1 MFSDIMHGIMITMS
15 PDCLLAL
22 CIGAMFG
29 TVVGAL
35 PGLGTAVAITIC
47 IPFTLQMGNAS
58 AIALLLGVYATSIY
72 GGSISA
78 VLLNTPGTP
87 QSACTGFEGYAM
99 AKAGKAEKA
108 LGWITMSSVLGGL
121 FSCVALVI
129 AAPQLADLSVKYGG
143 PLEICGLICLGLACI
158 TSLSEDNQIKGLLM
172 GVAGLFLATIGVD
185 PLSGEM
191 RFTFGSP
198 QLVSGIDLMPIVV
211 GVFPLAELFYRAYE
225 VHANVEPTA
234 IDCKRISFPTW
245 QEWKGRGLILLR
257 SSLIGVGLGILPGTG
272 ATAATFVSY
281 SSAKR
286 LSKNGENFGKGEPDG
301 LVAAESSNNAV
312 AGGAM
317 VPTLALGI
325 PGEPVMALMLATL
338 TLHGITPGVRLMA
351 DNPDIVYSTFLSLI
365 LANLLIIPTAI
376 ITVRGFGKLIKFP
389 TAILLSII
397 VICSLLGVYLPR
409 SNMFDVWMALLIGV
423 IAFLMRFADFPV
435 APFLIGYVLSAQLE
449 YRLGQAVIYKGDM
462 PLTEYLFSAPV
473 ALVLFAVSACLLLA
487 LAAVCLM
494 TGSAVAADAFPNR
507 PITIVVPFAAGGE
520 TDLVARMLA
529 DGMSKELKQVMVVQN
544 IVGASG
550 VAGISAVTGAKPD
563 GYTLGVTPSAPLA
576 MHPHMRKV
584 PYTLDSFDF
593 VGRILKAPYIVMV
606 AKTAPWNTLDDMLRD
621 MKANPNTFFFA
632 SSGVGSVPYFA
643 MMDLFKKAGAQVRH
657 VPFSGD
663 ADAFQ
668 AIAGNRVQVYTSTAG
683 SLDQYDVKGLALMDA
698 TRDPL
703 LPNLPTVKESGVEAY
718 YSQWMPLLAP
728 KGLPADVKATLS
740 DAMRKAMQSPEFVE
754 RLHKLNLVPGY
765 LDSKDCR
772 AFVEEESVR
781 NAEVIKG
788 LMAK

>member
-1 MFSDIMHGIMITMS
+1 M
-15 PDCLLAL
+15 
-22 CIGAMFG
+22 
-29 TVVGAL
+29 
-35 PGLGTAVAITIC
+35 
-47 IPFTLQMGNAS
+47 
-58 AIALLLGVYATSIY
+58 
-72 GGSISA
+72 
-78 VLLNTPGTP
+78 
-87 QSACTGFEGYAM
+87 
-99 AKAGKAEKA
+99 
-108 LGWITMSSVLGGL
+108 
-121 FSCVALVI
+121 
-129 AAPQLADLSVKYGG
+129 
-143 PLEICGLICLGLACI
+143 
-158 TSLSEDNQIKGLLM
+158 
-172 GVAGLFLATIGVD
+172 
-185 PLSGEM
+185 
-191 RFTFGSP
+191 
-198 QLVSGIDLMPIVV
+198 
-211 GVFPLAELFYRAYE
+211 
-225 VHANVEPTA
+225 
-234 IDCKRISFPTW
+234 
-245 QEWKGRGLILLR
+245 
-257 SSLIGVGLGILPGTG
+257 
-272 ATAATFVSY
+272 
-281 SSAKR
+281 
-286 LSKNGENFGKGEPDG
+286 
-301 LVAAESSNNAV
+301 
-312 AGGAM
+312 
-317 VPTLALGI
+317 
-325 PGEPVMALMLATL
+325 
-338 TLHGITPGVRLMA
+338 
-351 DNPDIVYSTFLSLI
+351 
-365 LANLLIIPTAI
+365 
-376 ITVRGFGKLIKFP
+376 
-389 TAILLSII
+389 
-397 VICSLLGVYLPR
+397 
-409 SNMFDVWMALLIGV
+409 
-423 IAFLMRFADFPV
+423 
-435 APFLIGYVLSAQLE
+435 APFLIGLQRQLE

-473 ALVLFAVSACLLLA
+473 ALVLFAVSACLLLARCCARFGPAGESKNLYPQECPMFRKLLLA

-703 LPNLPTVKESGVEAY
+703 LPNLPTVRESGVEAY

-728 KGLPADVKATLS
+728 KGLPADVRPHFPTPCARPCSL
-740 DAMRKAMQSPEFVE
+740 EFVE

-765 LDSKDCR
+765 LDSR
-772 AFVEEESVR
+772 TAARSWRRNRR

-788 LMAK
+788 

>member
-108 LGWITMSSVLGGL
+108 LGWVTMSSVLGGL

-423 IAFLMRFADFPV
+423 IAFLMRFATRPSPLSCSRFPP
-435 APFLIGYVLSAQLE
+435 ACCSPRCCARFGPAGESKTLKPQECPMFRKL
-449 YRLGQAVIYKGDM
+449 
-462 PLTEYLFSAPV
+462 LF
-473 ALVLFAVSACLLLA
+473 A

-529 DGMSKELKQVMVVQN
+529 DGMSKELKQVVVVQN

>member
-1 MFSDIMHGIMITMS
+1 
-15 PDCLLAL
+15 
-22 CIGAMFG
+22 
-29 TVVGAL
+29 
-35 PGLGTAVAITIC
+35 
-47 IPFTLQMGNAS
+47 
-58 AIALLLGVYATSIY
+58 
-72 GGSISA
+72 
-78 VLLNTPGTP
+78 
-87 QSACTGFEGYAM
+87 M

-108 LGWITMSSVLGGL
+108 LGWVTMSSVLGGL

-211 GVFPLAELFYRAYE
+211 GVFPLAELFYLG
-225 VHANVEPTA
+225 PT
-234 IDCKRISFPTW
+234 RSTPTW
-245 QEWKGRGLILLR
+245 SPRPSTASASASPHGRSGRGAASSSCAHR
-257 SSLIGVGLGILPGTG
+257 SSAWASASSP
-272 ATAATFVSY
+272 APARRRPP
-281 SSAKR
+281 SSATLPPNAFPR
-286 LSKNGENFGKGEPDG
+286 MGKLREGRTDG

-338 TLHGITPGVRLMA
+338 TLHRDHPGVRLMA

-365 LANLLIIPTAI
+365 LADLSIIPTAI

-435 APFLIGYVLSAQLE
+435 APFLIGYVLSAQLA

-487 LAAVCLM
+487 
-494 TGSAVAADAFPNR
+494 P
-507 PITIVVPFAAGGE
+507 
-520 TDLVARMLA
+520 
-529 DGMSKELKQVMVVQN
+529 
-544 IVGASG
+544 
-550 VAGISAVTGAKPD
+550 
-563 GYTLGVTPSAPLA
+563 
-576 MHPHMRKV
+576 
-584 PYTLDSFDF
+584 
-593 VGRILKAPYIVMV
+593 
-606 AKTAPWNTLDDMLRD
+606 MLR
-621 MKANPNTFFFA
+621 P
-632 SSGVGSVPYFA
+632 
-643 MMDLFKKAGAQVRH
+643 LWAGR
-657 VPFSGD
+657 
-663 ADAFQ
+663 
-668 AIAGNRVQVYTSTAG
+668 
-683 SLDQYDVKGLALMDA
+683 
-698 TRDPL
+698 
-703 LPNLPTVKESGVEAY
+703 
-718 YSQWMPLLAP
+718 
-728 KGLPADVKATLS
+728 
-740 DAMRKAMQSPEFVE
+740 RK
-754 RLHKLNLVPGY
+754 
-765 LDSKDCR
+765 
-772 AFVEEESVR
+772 
-781 NAEVIKG
+781 
-788 LMAK
+788 

>member
-245 QEWKGRGLILLR
+245 QEWKGRGFILLR

-325 PGEPVMALMLATL
+325 PGDPVTAIMLATL
-338 TLHGITPGVRLMA
+338 TIHGVTPGVRLMTE
-351 DNPDIVYSTFLSLI
+351 NPEMVYATFAVLMLS
-365 LANLLIIPTAI
+365 NLLMYPSCI
-376 ITVRGFGKLIKFP
+376 ITTRMFSFLLRIPEQLLMGFIAVLCILGSYGSRGNLFDVFVTVFMGIAAYFMRRMEFP
-389 TAILLSII
+389 LPPLVIGLVLGQQFEMSIGQMMLFKGDDSWLAFVSASPI
-397 VICSLLGVYLPR
+397 AMVLLG
-409 SNMFDVWMALLIGV
+409 M
-423 IAFLMRFADFPV
+423 AFL
-435 APFLIGYVLSAQLE
+435 
-449 YRLGQAVIYKGDM
+449 
-462 PLTEYLFSAPV
+462 
-473 ALVLFAVSACLLLA
+473 LL
-487 LAAVCLM
+487 
-494 TGSAVAADAFPNR
+494 
-507 PITIVVPFAAGGE
+507 VVP
-520 TDLVARMLA
+520 
-529 DGMSKELKQVMVVQN
+529 QVQN
-544 IVGASG
+544 YRALR
-550 VAGISAVTGAKPD
+550 AK
-563 GYTLGVTPSAPLA
+563 
-576 MHPHMRKV
+576 R
-584 PYTLDSFDF
+584 
-593 VGRILKAPYIVMV
+593 
-606 AKTAPWNTLDDMLRD
+606 
-621 MKANPNTFFFA
+621 
-632 SSGVGSVPYFA
+632 
-643 MMDLFKKAGAQVRH
+643 
-657 VPFSGD
+657 
-663 ADAFQ
+663 
-668 AIAGNRVQVYTSTAG
+668 
-683 SLDQYDVKGLALMDA
+683 
-698 TRDPL
+698 
-703 LPNLPTVKESGVEAY
+703 
-718 YSQWMPLLAP
+718 
-728 KGLPADVKATLS
+728 
-740 DAMRKAMQSPEFVE
+740 
-754 RLHKLNLVPGY
+754 
-765 LDSKDCR
+765 
-772 AFVEEESVR
+772 
-781 NAEVIKG
+781 
-788 LMAK
+788 

>member
-108 LGWITMSSVLGGL
+108 LGWVTISSVLGGL

-325 PGEPVMALMLATL
+325 PGDPVTAIMLATRDHPRR
-338 TLHGITPGVRLMA
+338 TAHGGQSRHRLF
-351 DNPDIVYSTFLSLI
+351 DLPVPDSRQ
-365 LANLLIIPTAI
+365 P
-376 ITVRGFGKLIKFP
+376 
-389 TAILLSII
+389 
-397 VICSLLGVYLPR
+397 
-409 SNMFDVWMALLIGV
+409 FD
-423 IAFLMRFADFPV
+423 
-435 APFLIGYVLSAQLE
+435 
-449 YRLGQAVIYKGDM
+449 
-462 PLTEYLFSAPV
+462 
-473 ALVLFAVSACLLLA
+473 
-487 LAAVCLM
+487 
-494 TGSAVAADAFPNR
+494 
-507 PITIVVPFAAGGE
+507 
-520 TDLVARMLA
+520 
-529 DGMSKELKQVMVVQN
+529 
-544 IVGASG
+544 
-550 VAGISAVTGAKPD
+550 
-563 GYTLGVTPSAPLA
+563 
-576 MHPHMRKV
+576 HPHRHHHRARLREAHQV
-584 PYTLDSFDF
+584 PHS
-593 VGRILKAPYIVMV
+593 
-606 AKTAPWNTLDDMLRD
+606 
-621 MKANPNTFFFA
+621 NP
-632 SSGVGSVPYFA
+632 
-643 MMDLFKKAGAQVRH
+643 AQHHRH
-657 VPFSGD
+657 
-663 ADAFQ
+663 
-668 AIAGNRVQVYTSTAG
+668 
-683 SLDQYDVKGLALMDA
+683 
-698 TRDPL
+698 L
-703 LPNLPTVKESGVEAY
+703 LPARRVPAPQQHVRRVDGPAHRRDRLP
-718 YSQWMPLLAP
+718 
-728 KGLPADVKATLS
+728 
-740 DAMRKAMQSPEFVE
+740 DALCGFPRGPVPH
-754 RLHKLNLVPGY
+754 RL
-765 LDSKDCR
+765 R
-772 AFVEEESVR
+772 AQR
-781 NAEVIKG
+781 A
-788 LMAK
+788 A

>member
-245 QEWKGRGLILLR
+245 QEWKGRGFILLR
-257 SSLIGVGLGILPGTG
+257 SSLIGVG
-272 ATAATFVSY
+272 
-281 SSAKR
+281 
-286 LSKNGENFGKGEPDG
+286 
-301 LVAAESSNNAV
+301 
-312 AGGAM
+312 
-317 VPTLALGI
+317 LGI

-487 LAAVCLM
+487 
-494 TGSAVAADAFPNR
+494 P
-507 PITIVVPFAAGGE
+507 
-520 TDLVARMLA
+520 
-529 DGMSKELKQVMVVQN
+529 
-544 IVGASG
+544 
-550 VAGISAVTGAKPD
+550 
-563 GYTLGVTPSAPLA
+563 
-576 MHPHMRKV
+576 
-584 PYTLDSFDF
+584 
-593 VGRILKAPYIVMV
+593 
-606 AKTAPWNTLDDMLRD
+606 MLR
-621 MKANPNTFFFA
+621 P
-632 SSGVGSVPYFA
+632 
-643 MMDLFKKAGAQVRH
+643 LWAGR
-657 VPFSGD
+657 
-663 ADAFQ
+663 
-668 AIAGNRVQVYTSTAG
+668 
-683 SLDQYDVKGLALMDA
+683 
-698 TRDPL
+698 
-703 LPNLPTVKESGVEAY
+703 
-718 YSQWMPLLAP
+718 
-728 KGLPADVKATLS
+728 
-740 DAMRKAMQSPEFVE
+740 RK
-754 RLHKLNLVPGY
+754 
-765 LDSKDCR
+765 
-772 AFVEEESVR
+772 
-781 NAEVIKG
+781 
-788 LMAK
+788 

>member
-1 MFSDIMHGIMITMS
+1 MLSDIMHGIMITMS

-87 QSACTGFEGYAM
+87 QSACTGFDGYAM

-108 LGWITMSSVLGGL
+108 LGWVTMSSVLGGL

-172 GVAGLFLATIGVD
+172 GFAGLFLATIGVD

-191 RFTFGSP
+191 RFTFGSSN
-198 QLVSGIDLMPIVV
+198 LVSGIDLMPIVV
-211 GVFPLAELFYRAYE
+211 GVFPLAELFYRVYE

-462 PLTEYLFSAPV
+462 PLTEH
-473 ALVLFAVSACLLLA
+473 
-487 LAAVCLM
+487 
-494 TGSAVAADAFPNR
+494 
-507 PITIVVPFAAGGE
+507 
-520 TDLVARMLA
+520 
-529 DGMSKELKQVMVVQN
+529 
-544 IVGASG
+544 SG
-550 VAGISAVTGAKPD
+550 ID
-563 GYTLGVTPSAPLA
+563 
-576 MHPHMRKV
+576 
-584 PYTLDSFDF
+584 
-593 VGRILKAPYIVMV
+593 
-606 AKTAPWNTLDDMLRD
+606 
-621 MKANPNTFFFA
+621 
-632 SSGVGSVPYFA
+632 
-643 MMDLFKKAGAQVRH
+643 
-657 VPFSGD
+657 
-663 ADAFQ
+663 
-668 AIAGNRVQVYTSTAG
+668 
-683 SLDQYDVKGLALMDA
+683 
-698 TRDPL
+698 
-703 LPNLPTVKESGVEAY
+703 
-718 YSQWMPLLAP
+718 
-728 KGLPADVKATLS
+728 
-740 DAMRKAMQSPEFVE
+740 
-754 RLHKLNLVPGY
+754 
-765 LDSKDCR
+765 
-772 AFVEEESVR
+772 
-781 NAEVIKG
+781 
-788 LMAK
+788 

>member
-108 LGWITMSSVLGGL
+108 LGWVTMSSVLGGL

-245 QEWKGRGLILLR
+245 QEWKAWASA
-257 SSLIGVGLGILPGTG
+257 SSP
-272 ATAATFVSY
+272 APARQRPP
-281 SSAKR
+281 SSATLPPSAFPR
-286 LSKNGENFGKGEPDG
+286 MGKTSG
-301 LVAAESSNNAV
+301 
-312 AGGAM
+312 
-317 VPTLALGI
+317 
-325 PGEPVMALMLATL
+325 
-338 TLHGITPGVRLMA
+338 R
-351 DNPDIVYSTFLSLI
+351 
-365 LANLLIIPTAI
+365 ANPTASSPPNP
-376 ITVRGFGKLIKFP
+376 P
-389 TAILLSII
+389 TTRSRAARWS
-397 VICSLLGVYLPR
+397 PR
-409 SNMFDVWMALLIGV
+409 W
-423 IAFLMRFADFPV
+423 
-435 APFLIGYVLSAQLE
+435 
-449 YRLGQAVIYKGDM
+449 
-462 PLTEYLFSAPV
+462 
-473 ALVLFAVSACLLLA
+473 
-487 LAAVCLM
+487 
-494 TGSAVAADAFPNR
+494 
-507 PITIVVPFAAGGE
+507 
-520 TDLVARMLA
+520 
-529 DGMSKELKQVMVVQN
+529 
-544 IVGASG
+544 
-550 VAGISAVTGAKPD
+550 
-563 GYTLGVTPSAPLA
+563 PSASP
-576 MHPHMRKV
+576 
-584 PYTLDSFDF
+584 
-593 VGRILKAPYIVMV
+593 
-606 AKTAPWNTLDDMLRD
+606 
-621 MKANPNTFFFA
+621 A
-632 SSGVGSVPYFA
+632 SPSWRSC
-643 MMDLFKKAGAQVRH
+643 
-657 VPFSGD
+657 
-663 ADAFQ
+663 
-668 AIAGNRVQVYTSTAG
+668 
-683 SLDQYDVKGLALMDA
+683 
-698 TRDPL
+698 
-703 LPNLPTVKESGVEAY
+703 
-718 YSQWMPLLAP
+718 
-728 KGLPADVKATLS
+728 
-740 DAMRKAMQSPEFVE
+740 SP
-754 RLHKLNLVPGY
+754 P
-765 LDSKDCR
+765 
-772 AFVEEESVR
+772 
-781 NAEVIKG
+781 
-788 LMAK
+788 

>member
-257 SSLIGVGLGILPGTG
+257 SSLIGVGLGILPAPARRRPPLP
-272 ATAATFVSY
+272 ATLPP
-281 SSAKR
+281 SAFQEWGKLR
-286 LSKNGENFGKGEPDG
+286 KGELDG

-325 PGEPVMALMLATL
+325 PGEPVMALHARHPDPARDHPRRTA
-338 TLHGITPGVRLMA
+338 HGGQSRHRLF
-351 DNPDIVYSTFLSLI
+351 DLPVPDSRQP
-365 LANLLIIPTAI
+365 LIIPTAI

-397 VICSLLGVYLPR
+397 VICSLGVPAPQQHVR
-409 SNMFDVWMALLIGV
+409 RVDG
-423 IAFLMRFADFPV
+423 PV
-435 APFLIGYVLSAQLE
+435 SSA
-449 YRLGQAVIYKGDM
+449 
-462 PLTEYLFSAPV
+462 
-473 ALVLFAVSACLLLA
+473 
-487 LAAVCLM
+487 
-494 TGSAVAADAFPNR
+494 
-507 PITIVVPFAAGGE
+507 
-520 TDLVARMLA
+520 
-529 DGMSKELKQVMVVQN
+529 
-544 IVGASG
+544 
-550 VAGISAVTGAKPD
+550 
-563 GYTLGVTPSAPLA
+563 
-576 MHPHMRKV
+576 
-584 PYTLDSFDF
+584 
-593 VGRILKAPYIVMV
+593 
-606 AKTAPWNTLDDMLRD
+606 
-621 MKANPNTFFFA
+621 
-632 SSGVGSVPYFA
+632 
-643 MMDLFKKAGAQVRH
+643 
-657 VPFSGD
+657 
-663 ADAFQ
+663 
-668 AIAGNRVQVYTSTAG
+668 
-683 SLDQYDVKGLALMDA
+683 
-698 TRDPL
+698 
-703 LPNLPTVKESGVEAY
+703 
-718 YSQWMPLLAP
+718 
-728 KGLPADVKATLS
+728 
-740 DAMRKAMQSPEFVE
+740 
-754 RLHKLNLVPGY
+754 
-765 LDSKDCR
+765 
-772 AFVEEESVR
+772 
-781 NAEVIKG
+781 
-788 LMAK
+788 

>member
-108 LGWITMSSVLGGL
+108 LGWITVSSVLGGL

-312 AGGAM
+312 AGGA
-317 VPTLALGI
+317 I
-325 PGEPVMALMLATL
+325 D
-338 TLHGITPGVRLMA
+338 RK
-351 DNPDIVYSTFLSLI
+351 S
-365 LANLLIIPTAI
+365 
-376 ITVRGFGKLIKFP
+376 
-389 TAILLSII
+389 
-397 VICSLLGVYLPR
+397 
-409 SNMFDVWMALLIGV
+409 
-423 IAFLMRFADFPV
+423 
-435 APFLIGYVLSAQLE
+435 
-449 YRLGQAVIYKGDM
+449 
-462 PLTEYLFSAPV
+462 
-473 ALVLFAVSACLLLA
+473 
-487 LAAVCLM
+487 
-494 TGSAVAADAFPNR
+494 
-507 PITIVVPFAAGGE
+507 VV
-520 TDLVARMLA
+520 
-529 DGMSKELKQVMVVQN
+529 
-544 IVGASG
+544 
-550 VAGISAVTGAKPD
+550 
-563 GYTLGVTPSAPLA
+563 
-576 MHPHMRKV
+576 
-584 PYTLDSFDF
+584 
-593 VGRILKAPYIVMV
+593 
-606 AKTAPWNTLDDMLRD
+606 
-621 MKANPNTFFFA
+621 
-632 SSGVGSVPYFA
+632 
-643 MMDLFKKAGAQVRH
+643 
-657 VPFSGD
+657 
-663 ADAFQ
+663 
-668 AIAGNRVQVYTSTAG
+668 
-683 SLDQYDVKGLALMDA
+683 
-698 TRDPL
+698 
-703 LPNLPTVKESGVEAY
+703 
-718 YSQWMPLLAP
+718 
-728 KGLPADVKATLS
+728 
-740 DAMRKAMQSPEFVE
+740 
-754 RLHKLNLVPGY
+754 
-765 LDSKDCR
+765 
-772 AFVEEESVR
+772 
-781 NAEVIKG
+781 
-788 LMAK
+788 

>member
-108 LGWITMSSVLGGL
+108 LGWVTVSSVLGGL

-257 SSLIGVGLGILPGTG
+257 SSLIGVG
-272 ATAATFVSY
+272 
-281 SSAKR
+281 
-286 LSKNGENFGKGEPDG
+286 
-301 LVAAESSNNAV
+301 
-312 AGGAM
+312 
-317 VPTLALGI
+317 
-325 PGEPVMALMLATL
+325 
-338 TLHGITPGVRLMA
+338 
-351 DNPDIVYSTFLSLI
+351 
-365 LANLLIIPTAI
+365 
-376 ITVRGFGKLIKFP
+376 
-389 TAILLSII
+389 
-397 VICSLLGVYLPR
+397 
-409 SNMFDVWMALLIGV
+409 
-423 IAFLMRFADFPV
+423 
-435 APFLIGYVLSAQLE
+435 
-449 YRLGQAVIYKGDM
+449 
-462 PLTEYLFSAPV
+462 
-473 ALVLFAVSACLLLA
+473 
-487 LAAVCLM
+487 
-494 TGSAVAADAFPNR
+494 
-507 PITIVVPFAAGGE
+507 
-520 TDLVARMLA
+520 
-529 DGMSKELKQVMVVQN
+529 
-544 IVGASG
+544 
-550 VAGISAVTGAKPD
+550 
-563 GYTLGVTPSAPLA
+563 
-576 MHPHMRKV
+576 
-584 PYTLDSFDF
+584 
-593 VGRILKAPYIVMV
+593 
-606 AKTAPWNTLDDMLRD
+606 
-621 MKANPNTFFFA
+621 
-632 SSGVGSVPYFA
+632 SVPYFA

-703 LPNLPTVKESGVEAY
+703 LPNLPTVRESGVEAY

>member
-1 MFSDIMHGIMITMS
+1 
-15 PDCLLAL
+15 
-22 CIGAMFG
+22 
-29 TVVGAL
+29 
-35 PGLGTAVAITIC
+35 
-47 IPFTLQMGNAS
+47 
-58 AIALLLGVYATSIY
+58 
-72 GGSISA
+72 
-78 VLLNTPGTP
+78 
-87 QSACTGFEGYAM
+87 
-99 AKAGKAEKA
+99 
-108 LGWITMSSVLGGL
+108 
-121 FSCVALVI
+121 
-129 AAPQLADLSVKYGG
+129 
-143 PLEICGLICLGLACI
+143 
-158 TSLSEDNQIKGLLM
+158 
-172 GVAGLFLATIGVD
+172 
-185 PLSGEM
+185 
-191 RFTFGSP
+191 
-198 QLVSGIDLMPIVV
+198 
-211 GVFPLAELFYRAYE
+211 
-225 VHANVEPTA
+225 
-234 IDCKRISFPTW
+234 
-245 QEWKGRGLILLR
+245 
-257 SSLIGVGLGILPGTG
+257 
-272 ATAATFVSY
+272 
-281 SSAKR
+281 
-286 LSKNGENFGKGEPDG
+286 
-301 LVAAESSNNAV
+301 
-312 AGGAM
+312 
-317 VPTLALGI
+317 
-325 PGEPVMALMLATL
+325 
-338 TLHGITPGVRLMA
+338 
-351 DNPDIVYSTFLSLI
+351 
-365 LANLLIIPTAI
+365 
-376 ITVRGFGKLIKFP
+376 
-389 TAILLSII
+389 
-397 VICSLLGVYLPR
+397 
-409 SNMFDVWMALLIGV
+409 
-423 IAFLMRFADFPV
+423 
-435 APFLIGYVLSAQLE
+435 
-449 YRLGQAVIYKGDM
+449 
-462 PLTEYLFSAPV
+462 
-473 ALVLFAVSACLLLA
+473 
-487 LAAVCLM
+487 M

-593 VGRILKAPYIVMV
+593 VGCILKAPYIVMV

-621 MKANPNTFFFA
+621 MKTNPNTFFFA

-643 MMDLFKKAGAQVRH
+643 MLDLFKKAGAQVRH

>member
-108 LGWITMSSVLGGL
+108 LGWVTVSSVLGGL

-245 QEWKGRGLILLR
+245 QEWK
-257 SSLIGVGLGILPGTG
+257 
-272 ATAATFVSY
+272 AVSY
-281 SSAKR
+281 
-286 LSKNGENFGKGEPDG
+286 
-301 LVAAESSNNAV
+301 
-312 AGGAM
+312 
-317 VPTLALGI
+317 TH
-325 PGEPVMALMLATL
+325 L
-338 TLHGITPGVRLMA
+338 TL
-351 DNPDIVYSTFLSLI
+351 
-365 LANLLIIPTAI
+365 PT
-376 ITVRGFGKLIKFP
+376 
-389 TAILLSII
+389 
-397 VICSLLGVYLPR
+397 
-409 SNMFDVWMALLIGV
+409 
-423 IAFLMRFADFPV
+423 
-435 APFLIGYVLSAQLE
+435 
-449 YRLGQAVIYKGDM
+449 
-462 PLTEYLFSAPV
+462 
-473 ALVLFAVSACLLLA
+473 
-487 LAAVCLM
+487 
-494 TGSAVAADAFPNR
+494 NR
-507 PITIVVPFAAGGE
+507 
-520 TDLVARMLA
+520 
-529 DGMSKELKQVMVVQN
+529 
-544 IVGASG
+544 
-550 VAGISAVTGAKPD
+550 
-563 GYTLGVTPSAPLA
+563 
-576 MHPHMRKV
+576 
-584 PYTLDSFDF
+584 
-593 VGRILKAPYIVMV
+593 
-606 AKTAPWNTLDDMLRD
+606 
-621 MKANPNTFFFA
+621 
-632 SSGVGSVPYFA
+632 
-643 MMDLFKKAGAQVRH
+643 
-657 VPFSGD
+657 
-663 ADAFQ
+663 
-668 AIAGNRVQVYTSTAG
+668 
-683 SLDQYDVKGLALMDA
+683 
-698 TRDPL
+698 
-703 LPNLPTVKESGVEAY
+703 
-718 YSQWMPLLAP
+718 
-728 KGLPADVKATLS
+728 
-740 DAMRKAMQSPEFVE
+740 
-754 RLHKLNLVPGY
+754 
-765 LDSKDCR
+765 
-772 AFVEEESVR
+772 
-781 NAEVIKG
+781 EV
-788 LMAK
+788 

>member
-1 MFSDIMHGIMITMS
+1 MFR
-15 PDCLLAL
+15 
-22 CIGAMFG
+22 
-29 TVVGAL
+29 
-35 PGLGTAVAITIC
+35 
-47 IPFTLQMGNAS
+47 
-58 AIALLLGVYATSIY
+58 
-72 GGSISA
+72 
-78 VLLNTPGTP
+78 
-87 QSACTGFEGYAM
+87 
-99 AKAGKAEKA
+99 K
-108 LGWITMSSVLGGL
+108 
-121 FSCVALVI
+121 
-129 AAPQLADLSVKYGG
+129 
-143 PLEICGLICLGLACI
+143 
-158 TSLSEDNQIKGLLM
+158 
-172 GVAGLFLATIGVD
+172 
-185 PLSGEM
+185 
-191 RFTFGSP
+191 
-198 QLVSGIDLMPIVV
+198 
-211 GVFPLAELFYRAYE
+211 
-225 VHANVEPTA
+225 
-234 IDCKRISFPTW
+234 
-245 QEWKGRGLILLR
+245 
-257 SSLIGVGLGILPGTG
+257 
-272 ATAATFVSY
+272 
-281 SSAKR
+281 
-286 LSKNGENFGKGEPDG
+286 
-301 LVAAESSNNAV
+301 
-312 AGGAM
+312 
-317 VPTLALGI
+317 
-325 PGEPVMALMLATL
+325 
-338 TLHGITPGVRLMA
+338 
-351 DNPDIVYSTFLSLI
+351 
-365 LANLLIIPTAI
+365 
-376 ITVRGFGKLIKFP
+376 
-389 TAILLSII
+389 
-397 VICSLLGVYLPR
+397 
-409 SNMFDVWMALLIGV
+409 
-423 IAFLMRFADFPV
+423 
-435 APFLIGYVLSAQLE
+435 
-449 YRLGQAVIYKGDM
+449 
-462 PLTEYLFSAPV
+462 
-473 ALVLFAVSACLLLA
+473 LLLA

-520 TDLVARMLA
+520 TDLVARTLA

-544 IVGASG
+544 IVGAS
-550 VAGISAVTGAKPD
+550 
-563 GYTLGVTPSAPLA
+563 GVTPSAPLA

-728 KGLPADVKATLS
+728 KGLPADIKATLS

-754 RLHKLNLVPGY
+754 RLHKLNLGPGY